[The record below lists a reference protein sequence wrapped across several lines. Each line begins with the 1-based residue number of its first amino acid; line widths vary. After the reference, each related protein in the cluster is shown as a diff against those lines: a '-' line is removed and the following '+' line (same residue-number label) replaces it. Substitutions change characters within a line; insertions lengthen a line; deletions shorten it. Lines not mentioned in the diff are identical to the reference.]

1 MLERYF
7 TPYHTTSA
15 VSGDR
20 IAILAPHPDDEVFGC
35 GGSACKWAEQGKQVQ
50 AFIITSGVVSGE
62 FGDTPEAEIKRAE
75 KAQLRA
81 DESRVAAKTLGLPE
95 PEFFERQDAAL
106 LDDQTIEAILL
117 ERLIAWQP
125 TTLVVPSIWEM
136 HRDHRATAQLGLSL
150 VKQLP
155 TIERLA
161 FYEVGIPMTPNC
173 LEDITAYQDRKW
185 QAMQDFPSQLI
196 GQHYA
201 EQMRGLNTFRSYT
214 LGLDVQYAEAF
225 YILGKEELDA
235 FAQQQQPDQTTLTL
249 MRAEKQAQQQQQQTE
264 QMQQRILELE
274 HMLHQTHQTFSWR
287 ITRPL
292 RWLRSKL

>member
-1 MLERYF
+1 
-7 TPYHTTSA
+7 
-15 VSGDR
+15 
-20 IAILAPHPDDEVFGC
+20 
-35 GGSACKWAEQGKQVQ
+35 
-50 AFIITSGVVSGE
+50 
-62 FGDTPEAEIKRAE
+62 
-75 KAQLRA
+75 
-81 DESRVAAKTLGLPE
+81 
-95 PEFFERQDAAL
+95 
-106 LDDQTIEAILL
+106 
-117 ERLIAWQP
+117 
-125 TTLVVPSIWEM
+125 
-136 HRDHRATAQLGLSL
+136 
-150 VKQLP
+150 
-155 TIERLA
+155 
-161 FYEVGIPMTPNC
+161 MTPNC